1 MSDTRTGIEVLKSLE
16 TPEIEFSSGM
26 TVKLVRSMASDD
38 MVVQAAQVSG
48 KGENN
53 PKTVPARLINAL
65 IAGKH
70 GSPFEHNAFTF
81 FVEAPIF
88 VFREWHRHR
97 IASINEMSG
106 RYTELRPK
114 FYIPGDERLV
124 INSGTSMKPIFK
136 TDDGG
141 TDQEQALEEV
151 VYYGKQVAK
160 DAWDYYQ
167 TQLNMGIAKEVARM
181 VLPVSIYSQ
190 MYWTVNARSLMN
202 FLSLRSTQEGALFPG
217 YPQREIQMAAE
228 KIEFFFGE
236 EMPLTYAAFVAAG
249 RVAP

>member
-1 MSDTRTGIEVLKSLE
+1 MT
-16 TPEIEFSSGM
+16 EIEFSSEM

-53 PKTVPARLINAL
+53 PDTVPKRLINAL
-65 IAGKH
+65 MSGKH

-106 RYTELRPK
+106 RYTELLPK
-114 FYIPGDERLV
+114 FYIPGPDRRMY
-124 INSGTSMKPIFK
+124 NTGTKMKPNFVSFAEYAEG
-136 TDDGG
+136 TLLQDDVSAVFPEALR
-141 TDQEQALEEV
+141 QESAVLWNRYQDAL
-151 VYYGKQVAK
+151 KR
-160 DAWDYYQ
+160 
-167 TQLNMGIAKEVARM
+167 GIANEVARM
-181 VLPVSIYSQ
+181 VLPVNIYSQ

-202 FLSLRSTQEGALFPG
+202 FLSLRSSQEGATFPG

-228 KIEFFFGE
+228 QVEALFAE
-236 EMPLTYAAFVAAG
+236 QMPFTHAAFVANG